1 MAKRV
6 RRTWPLV
13 LGWAIALV
21 VIGGVVALQA
31 NITPLYWAIRT
42 CALLGYLGVF
52 LSVVSSAYLR
62 PLVRYF
68 GRPFVQTHHALS
80 VTSLVLI
87 TLHPLAVALSFGS
100 LNVFVPILNSW
111 IEFLRWG
118 GARCLVPL
126 GHRRAGSTAARQ
138 VSPAVASGPHAQLS
152 GFFPGDRP
160 CQPARHGLSIRHPQG
175 PGHRHG
181 RRRGRHPDPEA
192 ASAQAAS
199 EKAIDRSNRNV
210 ASRAYDVI
218 RAAKDSGSA
227 AGLASRTSPASIC

>member
-118 GARCLVPL
+118 GRVAWYLL
-126 GHRRAGSTAARQ
+126 
-138 VSPAVASGPHAQLS
+138 AVAALAAVLRARFRQQWRAVHMLNYLAFFLATAHANLLGTDFQSVILKVLAIAMAVVVVVTLIQKQLQRRQ
-152 GFFPGDRP
+152 RP
-160 CQPARHGLSIRHPQG
+160 KRQ
-175 PGHRHG
+175 
-181 RRRGRHPDPEA
+181 
-192 ASAQAAS
+192 
-199 EKAIDRSNRNV
+199 
-210 ASRAYDVI
+210 
-218 RAAKDSGSA
+218 
-227 AGLASRTSPASIC
+227 

>member
-118 GARCLVPL
+118 GALPGTSWPSPRWQHCCAP
-126 GHRRAGSTAARQ
+126 GFASSGERSTCSTIWLFSWRPPMPTCSARTFNPSSSRSWP
-138 VSPAVASGPHAQLS
+138 SPWPSS
-152 GFFPGDRP
+152 W
-160 CQPARHGLSIRHPQG
+160 S
-175 PGHRHG
+175 
-181 RRRGRHPDPEA
+181 
-192 ASAQAAS
+192 
-199 EKAIDRSNRNV
+199 
-210 ASRAYDVI
+210 
-218 RAAKDSGSA
+218 
-227 AGLASRTSPASIC
+227 SP